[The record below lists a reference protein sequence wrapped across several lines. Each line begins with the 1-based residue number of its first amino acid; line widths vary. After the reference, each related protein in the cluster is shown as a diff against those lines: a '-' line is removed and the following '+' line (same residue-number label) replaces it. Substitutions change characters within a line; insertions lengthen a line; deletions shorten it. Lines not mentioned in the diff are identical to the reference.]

1 MDDAFCTLGESAK
14 KAIFYHLEIK
24 FGIARNDIPYN
35 LETFE
40 DGLQKIFGPGAN
52 FLEILIMRKLHE
64 KIGQPLKW
72 NENEKFAFVEYVSAA
87 KQGFSGNSSVD

>member
-1 MDDAFCTLGESAK
+1 LDDAFHTLGDSARK
-14 KAIFYHLEIK
+14 SIYYHLESK
-24 FGIARNDIPYN
+24 FGIARDDIPYN
-35 LETFE
+35 LGTFE

-87 KQGFSGNSSVD
+87 KQGFLGNSRAD